1 MEAISTISYKVW
13 FIVAIVAVMVVL
25 FVIKRKK
32 SK

>member
-13 FIVAIVAVMVVL
+13 FIVAIVVFMVVFYL
-25 FVIKRKK
+25 IKRKK